1 MLMFKMKYLFI
12 RKLKILIKICKC
24 IITIFFFIIIIIID
38 VVVVV
43 IIIII
48 IVVVVVVVVPSNY
61 VITES
66 SSQIHSTPSKHIF
79 HNLISIHFSGLFHFC
94 FVVVVLLCFVVVLLL
109 FFCFV
114 LFFRNS
120 FEMSDFEIL
129 CVNQLFSNKRP
140 NEIDRVYMK

>member
-1 MLMFKMKYLFI
+1 MLMFKTKYLFI

-24 IITIFFFIIIIIID
+24 IITIFFFIIIIII
-38 VVVVV
+38 V
-43 IIIII
+43 
-48 IVVVVVVVVPSNY
+48 VVVVVVVVPSNY